1 MSTGDRTGPLAMLR
15 ARDPL
20 AAARAN
26 GTNDMPIVV
35 RRGPAPDGWF
45 TDGDEE
51 GAIGE
56 HRAAHLAG
64 RPSEAT
70 VRYGNGVDEDAVAE
84 RLQALAALASE
95 TGLLRAVVP
104 LPAEGGEHRPGSWG
118 VEDLTVVAACRAAL
132 PESVHVRPSWR
143 HLGPAACQIAVA
155 FGATA
160 WAVPEDD
167 RTDIANLAAGVGRTF
182 VDEEAG

>member
-1 MSTGDRTGPLAMLR
+1 MSDAAQAGLAALLR

-26 GTNDMPIVV
+26 GTDDGPIVV
-35 RRGPAPDGWF
+35 RRGPAPGEWF
-45 TDGDEE
+45 ADTHEE
-51 GAIGE
+51 APVGQ

-64 RPSEAT
+64 RPSEAV
-70 VRYGNGVDEDAVAE
+70 VRYGHGVSEDHVARRLDELARLAE
-84 RLQALAALASE
+84 E
-95 TGLLRAVVP
+95 TGLLRAVTPV
-104 LPAEGGEHRPGSWG
+104 PAEGTEHRPGSWG

-132 PESVHVRPSWR
+132 PATVHVRPSWT

-167 RTDIANLAAGVGRTF
+167 RTDVERLAAGIGRT
-182 VDEEAG
+182 VTGEGTA